1 MYNQSIH
8 PVKYKDIGG
17 TMTAIETLEKLRLD
31 LLKTSKNFEL
41 TKEQEEQ
48 FEFIKD
54 RLTDGEQAETALLE
68 IDIIIGKSR
77 GEI

>member
-1 MYNQSIH
+1 
-8 PVKYKDIGG
+8 
-17 TMTAIETLEKLRLD
+17 MTATETLQKLRLD
-31 LLKTSKNFEL
+31 LEKSQNLKL

-48 FEFIKD
+48 FEFIQQ
-54 RLTDGEQAETALLE
+54 RLNDGEQAEKAILE